1 MAKVRHLP
9 VVVDA
14 VIWDGSVQALGELRA
29 LGLGDGDYTFTHGT
43 DALVLHTADGPRT
56 ANVGDAVVKGIVQE
70 FYPVQADVYARVY
83 RPLDEQEGE
92 FMAVNYLEHFARAG
106 GAS

>member
-1 MAKVRHLP
+1 MKVRHLP

-29 LGLGDGDYTFTHGT
+29 LGLGDGDYTFVHGT
-43 DALVLHTADGPRT
+43 DELVLHTTDGDRT
-56 ANVGDAVVKGIVQE
+56 ASLGDAVVKGVLQE
-70 FYPVQADVYARVY
+70 FYPVAAAVYARVY
-83 RPLDEQEGE
+83 RLVDDAEGE
-92 FMAVNYLEHFARAG
+92 FIAVNYLEHFAKA